1 MSTFFI
7 SLRTEFMK
15 IRRSAALWLVVIGSA
30 FLPAIFFLM
39 YTTKP
44 DVFVKRLGKDPWMG
58 HIAQGF
64 EASCFFLWPM
74 LIIVVASMVT
84 QIEYRNNTWKQVLAA
99 PLRIG
104 DVYFA
109 KYLVIQC
116 LVLCAYVLFDVELV
130 LFALLAEVFH
140 PDYQF
145 AHSSLPIHSILQ
157 MDAKSY
163 ISILGMTTIQYCISL
178 RFKNFI
184 GSIGV
189 GLALIIAGL
198 IMIPWDKVVYFPY
211 AYSALSFI
219 RNSATATEFKVL
231 KHEYWS
237 LGYFA
242 AFLTLGYLD
251 FFYRRER
258 G

>member
-15 IRRSAALWLVVIGSA
+15 IRRSAALWLVVVGSA
-30 FLPAIFFLM
+30 FLPAILFLM
-39 YTTKP
+39 YMTKS
-44 DVFVKRLGKDPWMG
+44 DMFAKRLGKDPWAG

-84 QIEYRNNTWKQVLAA
+84 QIEFKNNTWKQVLAS

-109 KYLVIQC
+109 KYIVIQC
-116 LVLCAYVLFDVELV
+116 MILSAYLLFNVDLVLS
-130 LFALLAEVFH
+130 ALLTEVFH
-140 PDYQF
+140 PNF
-145 AHSSLPIHSILQ
+145 AFWQNTLPIHSILQ
-157 MDAKSY
+157 LDAKSY

-184 GSIGV
+184 ASIGI

-198 IMIPWDKVVYFPY
+198 MMVPWDKVVYFPY

-219 RNSATATEFKVL
+219 RNSATAADFKML

-242 AFLTLGYLD
+242 VFLTLGYLD
-251 FFYRRER
+251 FFFRRER